1 MTEDLRPDFGS
12 DEMEEVKAAQARQHL
27 TNEYVEGSPSEC
39 SSSNGLW
46 LLPTLTADRRCEQT
60 TLLRSSLGFAPPTL
74 PTSPAASST
83 PAPRPTATRSPNPSP
98 SPRKCSRSLCVFSYP
113 VFSCP
118 SKKRLH
124 RWKTKEGEN
133 WTHEEIGEIVD
144 EMLSEE
150 TKPAIYDNH
159 MAAARSR
166 M

>member
-1 MTEDLRPDFGS
+1 MQPLPLRLPR
-12 DEMEEVKAAQARQHL
+12 QA
-27 TNEYVEGSPSEC
+27 
-39 SSSNGLW
+39 
-46 LLPTLTADRRCEQT
+46 
-60 TLLRSSLGFAPPTL
+60 
-74 PTSPAASST
+74 
-83 PAPRPTATRSPNPSP
+83 
-98 SPRKCSRSLCVFSYP
+98 
-113 VFSCP
+113 